1 MRITIVYLFYSLLFL
16 LLLSTGS
23 KAKAPSGPWDDFNYA
38 PSSRV
43 VRPVSVR
50 RTEGNVSGTQNLLTE
65 PQNGTAE
72 IASGAWVTLDFG
84 IEVGGLISMTIHPSS
99 QTPQFA
105 LSFTESPQFI
115 SPTSSDDSATADAS
129 QTYDGVLSV
138 NLNSTQSAFL
148 WTQPKATLRGG
159 FRFLTIASK
168 STLELS
174 NVTCTISFAPHVTDM
189 RSYSGY
195 FWAKD
200 QSGFQDEDFLT
211 KLWYAGAYTVQT
223 NVVPLDTGRQIPTA
237 PRGTWFNNA
246 SLGVAGPII
255 VDGAKR
261 DRAVWPGDMG
271 IAVPTSFVSTNDLV
285 PVRNAL
291 LTMFH
296 DIASDGSLPE
306 SGPPLS
312 QKGSDTYH
320 GWTLIGCHNY
330 YLYTGDISTI
340 QSIWEDYTRAVAFLE
355 RKVIYPRPGEEG
367 KMGTGLMNVTGLRD
381 WARLGGGGIN
391 AEGNAILYQV
401 LIRAAELAAAVGD
414 TSLSQA
420 YAKNATNLKVAF
432 NREFWMDSVGLYRD
446 NSTTTMAPQDA
457 NSLAVLYN
465 LTREESW
472 KSRVSQGL
480 MKNWR
485 NLGPEP
491 PELPDTISPFISGFE
506 LQAHF
511 EADQPQRA
519 LDLLHRTWGYM
530 LYTNL
535 SVESTLLEGFTV
547 NGSLSYRSY
556 RGYNYDPAY
565 TSHAHG
571 WSSAPTS
578 ALTTYVLGLG
588 VTTPAGKTW
597 VVKPVYVE
605 GVSDGGDGV
614 KGGFET
620 PLGQFGVEL
629 SWASAGE
636 LEANIESP
644 EGTSGEFIVP
654 SVFMSS
660 GNIEVQVDGKVQVAN
675 AKRSVA
681 LNGGVHS
688 ISVRALS

>member
-1 MRITIVYLFYSLLFL
+1 MMRIPIVHLLYPLLLFIF
-16 LLLSTGS
+16 SSPGS

-43 VRPVSVR
+43 VRPVSIR
-50 RTEGNVSGTQNLLTE
+50 RTEGSVSGTQNLLTDSK
-65 PQNGTAE
+65 NGTAD

-84 IEVGGLISMTIHPSS
+84 IEIGGLISMTIHPSS
-99 QTPQFA
+99 PTPQFA

-115 SPTSSDDSATADAS
+115 SPTSSDDSSFPDAS
-129 QTYDGVLSV
+129 QTYDGVLPV
-138 NLNSTQSAFL
+138 GLNSTQSAFL

-168 STLELS
+168 STLGLS
-174 NVTCTISFAPHVTDM
+174 NVTCTISFAPHVADM
-189 RSYSGY
+189 RNYSGY

-200 QSGFQDEDFLT
+200 RSGFQDGDFLT
-211 KLWYAGAYTVQT
+211 KS
-223 NVVPLDTGRQIPTA
+223 
-237 PRGTWFNNA
+237 WFNNA

-330 YLYTGDISTI
+330 HLYTGDISTI
-340 QSIWEDYTRAVAFLE
+340 QSIWRDYTRAVAFLE

-401 LIRAAELAAAVGD
+401 LVTAAELAEAVGD

-420 YAKNATNLKVAF
+420 YAKNATDIKVAF
-432 NREFWMDSVGLYRD
+432 NREFWMNDVGLYRD

-457 NSLAVLYN
+457 NALAVLYN

-480 MKNWR
+480 TKNWR
-485 NLGPEP
+485 DLGPEP

-605 GVSDGGDGV
+605 KVSDGGDGV

-620 PLGQFGVEL
+620 PLGWFGVEL
-629 SWASAGE
+629 SWASAQE
-636 LEANIESP
+636 LKAKIESP
-644 EGTSGEFIVP
+644 GGTSGVFIVP
-654 SVFMSS
+654 SIFMSLD
-660 GNIEVQVDGKVQVAN
+660 NVEVEVDGKVQRED

-681 LNGGVHS
+681 LSGGVHS
-688 ISVRALS
+688 ISVRTIS